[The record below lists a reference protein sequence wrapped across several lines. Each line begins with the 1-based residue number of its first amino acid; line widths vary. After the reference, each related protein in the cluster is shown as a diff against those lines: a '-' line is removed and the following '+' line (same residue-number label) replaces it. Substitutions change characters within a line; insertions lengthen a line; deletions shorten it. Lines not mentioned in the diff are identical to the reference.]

1 MKNDFV
7 NDEVYLGRQP
17 ILNQKSEIVGYEILY
32 RSNDLFNYYEGDLD
46 DFESTVKVLSV
57 ALNNIGIDKLLDNK
71 IGFLNVSEDLLNHNI
86 MENIPKDKFY
96 LEILENIKI
105 SQRLLDKIDEYIKE
119 GYSFVLDDFV
129 YNKENLKKYEPL
141 FKRICCLKADLQ
153 KNSLENMRHTIE
165 DLKHYDMKFI
175 AEKVETYEDFEHL
188 KDMGYKFFQG
198 YYFAKPTIITT
209 KKIDPSKLEI
219 INILGMIYN
228 GSDIHM
234 IIKKFEKYPL
244 ICINLLKFINSAY
257 FSFRQEINS
266 IKQAI
271 TLIGLKH
278 LKNWLILLLYTND
291 GNDPYSNPLFIMIKN
306 RSDFMLK
313 MLSYMKN
320 IDDDMEEMVY
330 LTGLL
335 SKVNLIFNTTL
346 EESLKE
352 LHIGKSVRDAL
363 LERKGLPGELLTLAE
378 ANENNDFE
386 TIKEVLDR
394 LSLQIKHLTNAN
406 LKSYLLSSATK

>member
-153 KNSLENMRHTIE
+153 KNSLENMRHIIE